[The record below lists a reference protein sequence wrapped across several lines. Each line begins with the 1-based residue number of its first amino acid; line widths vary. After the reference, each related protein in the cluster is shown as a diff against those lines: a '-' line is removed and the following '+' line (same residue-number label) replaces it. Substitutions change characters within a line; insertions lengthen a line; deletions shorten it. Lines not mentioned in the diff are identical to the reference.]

1 MNVQDFLKEKGLTI
15 SEIMAVRREIRDEI
29 KDDHPNIK
37 QDHKRSLIGN
47 ERLEGYWFVD
57 CKELKSMRF
66 KTEKEAI
73 LAQALF
79 FNIEVFNINAFRYEF
94 GHVCRLIGSI
104 NEWTK

>member
-1 MNVQDFLKEKGLTI
+1 MNVHEFLKEKGCTI
-15 SEIMAVRREIRDEI
+15 VEIMKIRAEIRSET

-37 QDHKRSLIGN
+37 QENQRTLIGVEN
-47 ERLEGYWFVD
+47 LDAYWYVD

-66 KTEKEAI
+66 KSEKEAI

-79 FNIEVFNINAFRYEF
+79 LNIEYFNINSFRYEF
-94 GHVCRLIGSI
+94 GHVCRLIRAV